1 MRRWRKKLAMAM
13 EWMVS
18 VLMVS
23 VSLYNTGDR
32 AKPITV
38 NRNVVFKPVKTS
50 SKFTFLNKLR
60 TLLCHF
66 ALQSPYFSPDKK
78 KEAPHKQAQH
88 GHKQNLR
95 LKKISLEKLVA
106 APENSDN
113 TQLLPNPCCS

>member
-38 NRNVVFKPVKTS
+38 NRNVVVKPVRTLN
-50 SKFTFLNKLR
+50 KFTFLTKLR
-60 TLLCHF
+60 ILMSYYVLSRT
-66 ALQSPYFSPDKK
+66 YFLPDKEG
-78 KEAPHKQAQH
+78 EAPHKQALH
-88 GHKQNLR
+88 
-95 LKKISLEKLVA
+95 
-106 APENSDN
+106 N
-113 TQLLPNPCCS
+113 TM

>member
-38 NRNVVFKPVKTS
+38 NRNVVFKPVRTS
-50 SKFTFLNKLR
+50 KKFTFLTKLR
-60 TLLCHF
+60 NIEVLCVV
-66 ALQSPYFSPDKK
+66 LSSTYFLPDK
-78 KEAPHKQAQH
+78 
-88 GHKQNLR
+88 
-95 LKKISLEKLVA
+95 
-106 APENSDN
+106 
-113 TQLLPNPCCS
+113 